1 MGVITF
7 ALVSEAKPW
16 IRALGAK
23 PDPAQGRFRY
33 FRTPEHILAVTGV
46 GKLAAA
52 LALGEISHKIPKEE
66 RKYCRVWN
74 LGVAGT
80 TSPNKSLG
88 DFFWINRITDD
99 STKKE
104 YFPERIE
111 SFSLKAEAHLTTF
124 DRPVSFSKDQETK
137 PFPNFRELTEEESKS
152 VDLVDMEASGFFEAA
167 SLYFELEQIQVGK
180 IISDHLEG
188 TFCTE
193 DKVTGYTEKTI
204 EPLLSD
210 FLKPFDWE
218 KEELLPDSEKTHW
231 RNIGESLNFTES
243 MLVEL
248 EKTILYFKL
257 RHPDSKIPLPQFPP
271 EEKKLEKRMA
281 KEIFQSWLGRLLV

>member
-16 IRALGAK
+16 ILALGAK
-23 PDPAQGRFRY
+23 PDPTQGRFRY
-33 FRTPEHILAVTGV
+33 FRTQEHILAVTGV

-66 RKYCRVWN
+66 RKYHRIWN
-74 LGVAGT
+74 LGIAGT

-124 DRPVSFSKDQETK
+124 DRPVSFSKARNSK
-137 PFPNFRELTEEESKS
+137 PLPNFRELSESESES

-167 SLYFELEQIQVGK
+167 SLYFDLEQIQVGK

-193 DKVTGYTEKTI
+193 NKVIEYMERTL

-210 FLKPFDWE
+210 FLKPFAWE
-218 KEELLPDSEKTHW
+218 KEETVSNPEKTNW
-231 RNIGESLNFTES
+231 RNIGESLHFTES

-257 RHPDSKIPLPQFPP
+257 RHPNSEIPLPEFPT
-271 EEKKLEKRMA
+271 EEKKLEKRIA
-281 KEIFQSWLGRLLV
+281 KEIFQIWLGRLLV

>member
-7 ALVSEAKPW
+7 ALISEAKPW

-23 PDPAQGRFRY
+23 PDRTQGRFRY

-52 LALGEISHKIPKEE
+52 LAVGEISHQISKEE
-66 RKYCRVWN
+66 RKHERIWN
-74 LGVAGT
+74 LGIAGT
-80 TSPNKSLG
+80 TSFEKSLG
-88 DFFWINRITDD
+88 DFFWANRLTDD

-111 SFSLKAEAHLTTF
+111 SFSLKGEAHLTTF
-124 DRPVSFSKDQETK
+124 DRPVSFSKTGETK
-137 PFPNFRELTEEESKS
+137 PLTNFRELTQAETKS

-167 SLYFELEQIQVGK
+167 GLYFELEQIQIGK

-193 DKVTGYTEKTI
+193 DKVTGYMEKSL

-210 FLKPFDWE
+210 FLKPFPWE
-218 KEELLPDSEKTHW
+218 TKETLPLPEKTQW
-231 RNIGESLNFTES
+231 REIGTSLHFTES

-257 RHPDSKIPLPQFPP
+257 RHPDSEIPLPSFPKND
-271 EEKKLEKRMA
+271 KKLEKQKS
-281 KEIFQSWLGRLLV
+281 KEIFQNWLEKLLV